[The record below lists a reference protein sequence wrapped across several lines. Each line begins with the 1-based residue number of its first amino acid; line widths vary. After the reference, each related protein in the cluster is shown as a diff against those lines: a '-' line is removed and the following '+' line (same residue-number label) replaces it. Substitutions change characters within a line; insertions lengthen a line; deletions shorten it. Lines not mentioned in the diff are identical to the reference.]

1 MTLKK
6 RASTIL
12 ATENSIDNRISS
24 GKLSS
29 GTENHIL
36 NNLKVDETFREH
48 NDVLK
53 HWFLLERDMVE
64 AIQKRNTSLI
74 SVPMWVKFL
83 KEVVGPKLLEEGVK
97 GEEDALWCI
106 HRFLHNNGWQE
117 RVRNLVSM
125 HLLRRQN
132 ENTQLMNL

>member
-36 NNLKVDETFREH
+36 NNLKVDESLREHNNLKVDESLREH

-64 AIQKRNTSLI
+64 AI
-74 SVPMWVKFL
+74 
-83 KEVVGPKLLEEGVK
+83 
-97 GEEDALWCI
+97 
-106 HRFLHNNGWQE
+106 
-117 RVRNLVSM
+117 
-125 HLLRRQN
+125 
-132 ENTQLMNL
+132 